1 MKVVIQKGHI
11 IDPSQGID
19 GIGDV
24 LIEDGKIK
32 EIKIQNTEVRNK
44 KSEIRSQKSNPPLPP
59 FSKGGHGG
67 IKDSELRTINA
78 EGMFVIPGLI
88 DMHVHLREPG
98 FEYKETI
105 KTGTAAAIRGGFT
118 TVCCMPNTFPINDN
132 ASVTEFIIRKSL
144 DGLCTVLPIGAI
156 TKVQEGKE
164 LVEMGTMKDEGCIAF
179 SDDGLPVM
187 NSLIMRR
194 ALEYSKAFGLPII
207 SHCEDLTLS
216 EDGVMNEG
224 LLSITLGLRGIPAES
239 EQIMVFRDIL
249 LAELTGG
256 KLHIAHV
263 STKGSVKL
271 IRNAKTRGLN
281 VTAETCPHYFS
292 LTEDAVKN
300 YDTNAK
306 VNPPL
311 RTKKDIEAIKEG
323 LKDGTIDVIATDHA
337 PHHRDEKLK
346 EFDLAPSGISGL
358 ETALGLSLKLVD
370 EGVLTINQLAEK
382 MSLNPARILGL
393 LTPHLS
399 SLITGPKGTLAVGS
413 DADITILDTE
423 KEVNVEASKF
433 LSKGKNTPFDGWVLK
448 GAPLITISKGRI
460 HECQ

>member
-1 MKVVIQKGHI
+1 MHILIEKGHI

-19 GIGDV
+19 GIGNI

-32 EIKIQNTEVRNK
+32 EILIISDEQRA
-44 KSEIRSQKSNPPLPP
+44 KSKSPPTYPSPSGGESQPPAVQ
-59 FSKGGHGG
+59 
-67 IKDSELRTINA
+67 IINA
-78 EGMFVIPGLI
+78 EGKVVIPGLI

-144 DGLCTVLPIGAI
+144 EGLCTVLPIGAI
-156 TKVQEGKE
+156 TKGQKGEE

-187 NSLIMRR
+187 NSLMMRR
-194 ALEYSKAFGLPII
+194 ALEYSKAFNLPII

-216 EDGVMNEG
+216 EDGVMSEG
-224 LLSITLGLRGIPAES
+224 LLSMTLGLRGIPSEA

-249 LAELTGG
+249 LAELTQG

-271 IRNAKTRGLN
+271 IRDAKQRGVN

-311 RTKKDIEAIKEG
+311 RTNKDIEAIKEG

-337 PHHRDEKLK
+337 PHHQDEKLK

-358 ETALGLSLKLVD
+358 ETALGLSMRLVD
-370 EGVLTINQLAEK
+370 EGVITINQLIEK
-382 MSLNPARILGL
+382 MSVNPSRILGL
-393 LTPHLS
+393 CSPPS
-399 SLITGPKGTLAVGS
+399 FFITGPKGTLSKGT
-413 DADITILDTE
+413 DADVAIIDTK
-423 KEVNVEASKF
+423 KEFRVEASKF
-433 LSKGKNTPFDGWVLK
+433 FSKGKNTPFDGWMLK
-448 GAPLITISKGRI
+448 GAPAITISKGKI
-460 HECQ
+460 YEWQ